1 MKTMRTWAIVLS
13 LALAAA
19 CGDRTAKKPT
29 ENRPATASAD
39 SSLRPVRTLGV
50 YEGLLPAADGPGIRY
65 RLALSGREGSREG
78 TYALKAVYLEAENG
92 EDRTFDSEGRWT
104 LQNGM
109 PDDRSATVL
118 RLDPGDSTERFDF
131 LYMTDSIEMLGSGLV
146 RIDSPLNYTLRR
158 VDTSRR

>member
-1 MKTMRTWAIVLS
+1 
-13 LALAAA
+13 
-19 CGDRTAKKPT
+19 
-29 ENRPATASAD
+29 
-39 SSLRPVRTLGV
+39 
-50 YEGLLPAADGPGIRY
+50 
-65 RLALSGREGSREG
+65 
-78 TYALKAVYLEAENG
+78 
-92 EDRTFDSEGRWT
+92 
-104 LQNGM
+104 M